1 MNFPGQEN
9 YVSDNSD
16 SAVNLK
22 IISADRNHAAS
33 QNPVCTL
40 QIYVIYKSEN
50 QLKLTAAAS
59 NKNKKFFVRFIN
71 EAPGVNNLPSSS
83 GKRQRKASRD

>member
-1 MNFPGQEN
+1 MFPIIQTAHG
-9 YVSDNSD
+9 ST
-16 SAVNLK
+16 VNLK

-50 QLKLTAAAS
+50 QFKLTAAAS
-59 NKNKKFFVRFIN
+59 NRNKNS
-71 EAPGVNNLPSSS
+71 LS
-83 GKRQRKASRD
+83 GL

>member
-22 IISADRNHAAS
+22 IISADRN
-33 QNPVCTL
+33 T
-40 QIYVIYKSEN
+40 
-50 QLKLTAAAS
+50 QLLRILS
-59 NKNKKFFVRFIN
+59 VPCRFMSSIN
-71 EAPGVNNLPSSS
+71 LKISLN
-83 GKRQRKASRD
+83 